1 MEGSMRNLP
10 VLALAVL
17 GFAAIPV
24 TDRSGLPGAIAQS
37 RIIPDDGGQ
46 ALLKCYHRTGL
57 FERAIEIGE
66 AELARRGR
74 WGSLPEGV
82 SVGSLRERYG
92 AEAIR
97 FIRIY
102 WRGAATSA
110 AYQTDVAVMTRLR
123 AGKSEVRTAIL
134 ASTSAVP
141 AIERL
146 CATATAWREQLTDG
160 TAI

>member
-10 VLALAVL
+10 VLVLAVL
-17 GFAAIPV
+17 GFAAVPV

-123 AGKSEVRTAIL
+123 AGTAIL